1 LIKFIVNFRRFG
13 DIIIYKSIIR
23 PLIFKLD
30 PELSHNLAETALKFS
45 FPMNPFLKLIEVKD
59 NSLSSSIGKI
69 EVPNPIGVAAGLDK
83 NYKTSINYLNFGF
96 GFALTGTILAHQNF
110 GNPKPRLLRYLDN
123 KSIVN
128 SLGFP
133 SEGLDKIIMKFSKSD
148 IEKKRVFASI
158 SGLNIDDIYRC
169 FKELSPLVVGIEL
182 NISSPNTQGL
192 KDFHNLK
199 NLEKLLKVLNNDKNK
214 PLIVKLPPCVENQ
227 NNLFEIVKCVQY
239 SGSDGVVISNSHPIK
254 DSNLNVGFGGLSGK
268 PIYEHTL
275 KMVHKVRKIVGK
287 EFTVIG
293 SGGVTT
299 TSDVWKLI
307 ASGANAVQIYSGIIF
322 EGPFIA
328 NKINKELKNIFL
340 SHKISSVKELF
351 CSEIPFPKAQ

>member
-1 LIKFIVNFRRFG
+1 
-13 DIIIYKSIIR
+13 
-23 PLIFKLD
+23 LIFKLD
-30 PELSHNLAETALKFS
+30 PEISHNLAETALKFS
-45 FPMNPFLKLIEVKD
+45 FPMNPFLKLIEIKD
-59 NSLSSSIGKI
+59 DSLSSSLGKI

-96 GFALTGTILAHQNF
+96 GFAVTGTILAHQNL

-123 KSIVN
+123 NSIVN

-133 SEGLDKIIMKFSKSD
+133 SEGLDKIKMKFSKSN
-148 IEKKRVFASI
+148 IEKKRIFASI

-192 KDFHNLK
+192 RDFHNLK
-199 NLEKLLKVLNNDKNK
+199 NLEKLLKVLNNDKNN
-214 PLIVKLPPCVENQ
+214 PLIVKLPPCAENQ
-227 NNLFEIVKCVQY
+227 NSLLEMVKCVHY

-254 DSNLNVGFGGLSGK
+254 NSNLKIGFGGLSGN
-268 PIYEHTL
+268 PIYQHTL
-275 KMVHKVRKIVGK
+275 KMVREVRQIVDK

-293 SGGVTT
+293 CGGVST
-299 TSDVWKLI
+299 TSNVWELI
-307 ASGANAVQIYSGIIF
+307 ASGANAVQIYSGIVF

-328 NKINKELKNIFL
+328 NKINKELKNIF
-340 SHKISSVKELF
+340 SSNKISSVNELF
-351 CSEIPFPKAQ
+351 CSEIPFPKAL